1 VSQREGIPL
10 VLPLDDAAADLA
22 LAGGKGASLARL
34 AVAGLPVPGGFHV
47 TTEAYRRFVTH
58 AGLREQLLAAVSNVV
73 ADDPATCEAAARRIT
88 PLFAQGATPEPVA
101 EAIREAYAAL
111 DSGEAAVAV
120 RSSAT
125 AEDLPELSFAGQQET
140 YLNIQGEARVLDAVK
155 RCWASLW
162 TARAIG
168 YRARHGIAP
177 EDVALAVVVQR
188 LVPADAAGILFTVNP
203 LTGARDQV
211 VINAAWGL
219 GEAVVGGQV
228 TPDTY
233 VVDKASGE
241 LVERHIH
248 AKAVMTVRT
257 PEGTH
262 EEAVP
267 DDQRTK
273 AVLSPEQAAGLARL
287 GVRIEELHQRPM
299 DVEWALRDGRFFIVQ
314 ARPITGLRAPEQP
327 LEEWNDSLHEDSLWT
342 NGNLGEAI
350 PDVMTPCTWSL
361 VLRFMQGVM
370 QASSLP
376 NYRAYGNIGGR
387 FYMRLSLAA
396 TLASMFG
403 LKKTFAEAIPQ
414 VFGKLPEGV
423 EIPLLPLSRWQVLRA
438 LLPTVVQVLRR
449 VRANT
454 KRLPAFFAEAPSRCD
469 TLRARIQATSSA
481 AELATT
487 WRTDVEPYFLECC
500 HMLEAAAKQDSNALV
515 LVRRNLKRLVG
526 EADAD
531 VLLTGLHSGTSQLAS
546 LGPLVGLEQ
555 LSRGELDRDTFARK
569 WGHRGPHE
577 FEVSMPRPAED
588 PAWIDKQL
596 AGLREAKRDVTS
608 LLEHQKA
615 AREAVWRRLG
625 ERSPRKV
632 VSLRREIERATKAL
646 RDREVARSEVIRCFW
661 ALRAFVLRAG
671 ELTGHGDDLFFLSHE
686 ELLEVLGGSDAP
698 LARVP
703 SRKATYERYRS
714 LPPYPTVIRGRFDPV
729 RWAADP
735 NRRSDFYNEHGDSV
749 PASDT
754 VKGFPGSAGV
764 IEGLARVLGTV
775 EEGDQLQPGEI
786 LVTTVTN
793 VGWTPLFPR
802 AAGVVTDVGAPLSH
816 AAIVAREL
824 GIPAVVG
831 CGNATMR
838 LRTGDRLR
846 VNGERGTVEVLK
858 PANAD
863 A

>member
-1 VSQREGIPL
+1 MNERTDLPL
-10 VLPLDDAAADLA
+10 VLPLDDASANLA

-34 AVAGLPVPGGFHV
+34 ALAGLPVPGGFHV
-47 TTEAYRRFVTH
+47 TTEAYRRFVTQ
-58 AGLREQLLAAVSNVV
+58 AGLREQLLEAVSNIT
-73 ADDPATCEAAARRIT
+73 ADDPATCEVAARRIT
-88 PLFAQGATPEPVA
+88 PLFAQAVTPEPIA
-101 EAIREAYAAL
+101 QAIREAYAAL
-111 DSGEAAVAV
+111 DDGHAAVAV

-168 YRARHGIAP
+168 YRARNGIASG
-177 EDVALAVVVQR
+177 DVALAVVVQK
-188 LVPADAAGILFTVNP
+188 LVPAEAAGVLFTANP

-211 VINAAWGL
+211 VLNAAWGL

-233 VVDKASGE
+233 VLDRASGQ
-241 LVERHIH
+241 LLERHIH
-248 AKAVMTVRT
+248 DKAVMTVRT
-257 PEGTH
+257 SEGTH

-267 DDQRTK
+267 DERRTQ
-273 AVLSPEQAAGLARL
+273 AVLTPEQAAELARV
-287 GVRIEELHQRPM
+287 GVRIEALHGHPM
-299 DVEWALRDGRFFIVQ
+299 DVEWALHGGRLFIVQ

-327 LEEWNDSLHEDSLWT
+327 LEEWNDSLERDALWT

-361 VLRFMQGVM
+361 VQRFMRGAM
-370 QASSLP
+370 QSSSLP
-376 NYRAYGNIGGR
+376 AYRAYGNIGGR
-387 FYMRLSLAA
+387 FYMSLSLAA
-396 TLASMFG
+396 TLSSAFG
-403 LKKTFAEAIPQ
+403 LRKLFDEAIPQ
-414 VFGKLPEGV
+414 VFGKLPPGV
-423 EIPLLPLSRWQVLRA
+423 EIPLLPLSRWQAVRA
-438 LLPTVVQVLRR
+438 LLPTVLTVLRR
-449 VRANT
+449 IRANT
-454 KRLPAFFAEAPSRCD
+454 RRLPVFFEEAPRRCD
-469 TLRARIQATSSA
+469 ALRARIQATSSA
-481 AELATT
+481 AELATL

-500 HMLEAAAKQDSNALV
+500 HMLEAAAKQDRSALV
-515 LVRRNLKRLVG
+515 TIRRDLTRLLG

-531 VLLTGLHSGTSQLAS
+531 TLLTGLHSGTSHLAS

-555 LSRGELDRDTFARK
+555 LARGELDRDTFART

-577 FEVSMPRPAED
+577 FEVSLPRPAED
-588 PAWIDKQL
+588 PVWIDRQL
-596 AGLREAKRDVTS
+596 AGLREARHDVTS
-608 LLEHQKA
+608 LLERQSA
-615 AREAVWRRLG
+615 ARAAVWQRLG
-625 ERSPRKV
+625 ERAPRKQA
-632 VSLRREIERATKAL
+632 SLRRKLERATKAL

-671 ELTGHGDDLFFLSHE
+671 TLTGHGEALFFLSIE
-686 ELLEVLGGSDAP
+686 EVLDVLTGNDAP

-703 SRKATYERYRS
+703 LRKRTYERYRS
-714 LPPYPTVIRGRFDPV
+714 LPPYPAVIRGRFDPV
-729 RWAADP
+729 QWAAHP
-735 NRRSDFYNEHGDSV
+735 HRRSDFHDARGDTT

-754 VKGFPGSAGV
+754 VKGFPGSAGI
-764 IEGLARVLGTV
+764 IEGLARVLGSA
-775 EEGDQLQPGEI
+775 EEGEQLQPGEI

-802 AAGVVTDVGAPLSH
+802 AAAVVTDVGAPLSH

-846 VNGERGTVEVLK
+846 VNGERGTVEVL
-858 PANAD
+858 PAAPP